1 MKVIKDERLIIKNL
15 KNIRIAFIFQTI
27 CMIGM
32 LIYEGITNGFMNAFN
47 HPLWLVL
54 LSTTVLL
61 GYLNITISV
70 DSYENDKISKIPYYF
85 IVLGSLGI
93 GVIFSL
99 IMLFDPNSTA
109 KDAVM
114 VGVILFVCFLVP
126 FSIGYYLIKK
136 RARDVEL

>member
-70 DSYENDKISKIPYYF
+70 DSYENDK
-85 IVLGSLGI
+85 
-93 GVIFSL
+93 
-99 IMLFDPNSTA
+99 M
-109 KDAVM
+109 
-114 VGVILFVCFLVP
+114 
-126 FSIGYYLIKK
+126 
-136 RARDVEL
+136 

>member
-1 MKVIKDERLIIKNL
+1 MKVIKDERLIIKSL

-32 LIYEGITNGFMNAFN
+32 LIYEGITNGVMKAFN

-70 DSYENDKISKIPYYF
+70 DSYENDKI
-85 IVLGSLGI
+85 
-93 GVIFSL
+93 
-99 IMLFDPNSTA
+99 
-109 KDAVM
+109 
-114 VGVILFVCFLVP
+114 
-126 FSIGYYLIKK
+126 
-136 RARDVEL
+136 